1 MRHTVKIGITSYAK
15 IKART
20 IAIAKGQ
27 YKLRSSEPKVW
38 LTSFKS
44 LASALSEENQ
54 ELLKLIR
61 EQRPESIAQL
71 AEMSGRKTSNL
82 SRTLKTLE
90 RCGIVALKESRTKTQ
105 PGGRTP
111 VKPVVLAERFDFE
124 FVL

>member
-1 MRHTVKIGITSYAK
+1 MRQSVKIGITSYAN

-27 YKLRSSEPKVW
+27 YKPRPGEPKLW

-44 LASALSEENQ
+44 LASALSAENQ

-61 EQRPESIAQL
+61 EQQPESIAQL
-71 AEMSGRKTSNL
+71 AEITGRKTSNL

-90 RCGIVALKESRTKTQ
+90 RCGIIALKESRIKTQ
-105 PGGRTP
+105 AGGRAP
-111 VKPVVLAERFDFE
+111 VKPVVLAERFNFE

>member
-1 MRHTVKIGITSYAK
+1 MSHTVKIGITSYAN

-54 ELLKLIR
+54 ELLNLIR
-61 EQRPESIAQL
+61 EQQPESIAQL
-71 AEMSGRKTSNL
+71 AEMTGRKTSNL
-82 SRTLKTLE
+82 SRTLRTMERYGLVRLE
-90 RCGIVALKESRTKTQ
+90 KGE
-105 PGGRTP
+105 GR
-111 VKPVVLAERFDFE
+111 KLRPVVTFE
-124 FVL
+124 VVELTLTVAA

>member
-1 MRHTVKIGITSYAK
+1 MSRTVKIGLTSYVN

-27 YKLRSSEPKVW
+27 YKPRPGEPKLW

-44 LASALSEENQ
+44 LASALSAENQ

-61 EQRPESIAQL
+61 ERQPESIAQL
-71 AEMSGRKTSNL
+71 AEITGRKTSNL
-82 SRTLKTLE
+82 SCTLKTLE
-90 RCGIVALKESRTKTQ
+90 RCGIVAFKESSTKTQ
-105 PGGRTP
+105 PGGRAQ

>member
-1 MRHTVKIGITSYAK
+1 MDQTVKIGITSYAN

-27 YKLRSSEPKVW
+27 YKPRRGEPKVW

-44 LASALSEENQ
+44 LASALSVENQ

-61 EQRPESIAQL
+61 ERQPESIAQL
-71 AEMSGRKTSNL
+71 AEITGRKTSNL

-90 RCGIVALKESRTKTQ
+90 RCGIVVLKESSTKTQ

>member
-1 MRHTVKIGITSYAK
+1 MSHTVKIGITSYAN

-27 YKLRSSEPKVW
+27 YKFRSNEPKLW

-71 AEMSGRKTSNL
+71 AEMTGRKTSNL

-90 RCGIVALKESRTKTQ
+90 RCGIVALKEPRTKTQ

>member
-1 MRHTVKIGITSYAK
+1 M
-15 IKART
+15 
-20 IAIAKGQ
+20 
-27 YKLRSSEPKVW
+27 W

-61 EQRPESIAQL
+61 EQQPESIAQL
-71 AEMSGRKTSNL
+71 AEMTGRKTSNL

>member
-1 MRHTVKIGITSYAK
+1 MSSNVKIGITSYAN

-27 YKLRSSEPKVW
+27 YKPRASEPKVW

-61 EQRPESIAQL
+61 EQHPESIAHL
-71 AEMSGRKTSNL
+71 AEITGRKPGNL

-90 RCGIVALKESRTKTQ
+90 RCGIVALQQSRTRTQ
-105 PGGRTP
+105 PGGRAP
-111 VKPVVLAERFDFE
+111 VKPIVLAERFDFE

>member
-1 MRHTVKIGITSYAK
+1 MSHSVKIGITSYAN

-27 YKLRSSEPKVW
+27 YKLRSNEPKLW

-54 ELLKLIR
+54 KLLKLIR
-61 EQRPESIAQL
+61 ERQPESIAQL
-71 AEMSGRKTSNL
+71 AEMTGRKTSNL

-90 RCGIVALKESRTKTQ
+90 RCGIVALKEPRTKTQ

>member
-1 MRHTVKIGITSYAK
+1 MSHTVKIGITSYAN

-27 YKLRSSEPKVW
+27 YKPRPGEPKVW

-61 EQRPESIAQL
+61 EQQPESIAQL
-71 AEMSGRKTSNL
+71 AEITGRKTSNL

-90 RCGIVALKESRTKTQ
+90 RCGIVALKQSRTKTQ
-105 PGGRTP
+105 PGGRAP

>member
-1 MRHTVKIGITSYAK
+1 MSHTVKIGITSYAN

-27 YKLRSSEPKVW
+27 YKLRSSEPKLW

-44 LASALSEENQ
+44 LASALSEENR
-54 ELLKLIR
+54 ELLKLILER
-61 EQRPESIAQL
+61 RPESIAQL
-71 AEMSGRKTSNL
+71 AEMTGRKTSNL

-105 PGGRTP
+105 PGGRHP
-111 VKPVVLAERFDFE
+111 VKPIVLAERFDFK

>member
-90 RCGIVALKESRTKTQ
+90 RCGIVALKEPRTKTQ

>member
-1 MRHTVKIGITSYAK
+1 MRQSVKIGITSYAN

-20 IAIAKGQ
+20 IAIAKGE
-27 YKLRSSEPKVW
+27 YKPRPGEPKLW

-44 LASALSEENQ
+44 LASALSVENQ

-61 EQRPESIAQL
+61 EQQPESIAQL
-71 AEMSGRKTSNL
+71 AEITGRKTSNL

-90 RCGIVALKESRTKTQ
+90 RCGIVSLKESTKTQ
-105 PGGRTP
+105 PGGRAP
-111 VKPVVLAERFDFE
+111 LKPVVLAERFDFE

>member
-1 MRHTVKIGITSYAK
+1 MSHAVKIGITSYAN

-27 YKLRSSEPKVW
+27 YIPRPSEPKVW

-44 LASALSEENQ
+44 LASALSNENR

-61 EQRPESIAQL
+61 SQRPESIAQL
-71 AEMSGRKTSNL
+71 AEMTGRKASNL

-90 RCGIVALKESRTKTQ
+90 RCGIVALKQSRAKTQ

-111 VKPVVLAERFDFE
+111 VKPVVLAERYDFK

>member
-1 MRHTVKIGITSYAK
+1 MSQTVKIGITSYAN

-20 IAIAKGQ
+20 IAVAKGT
-27 YKLRSSEPKVW
+27 YKPRPDEPKVW

-44 LASALSEENQ
+44 LASVLSEENQ
-54 ELLKLIR
+54 QLLKLIR
-61 EQRPESIAQL
+61 ERQPESIAQL
-71 AEMSGRKTSNL
+71 AEITGRKTSNL

-90 RCGIVALKESRTKTQ
+90 HCGIVALKASLTKTQ

>member
-1 MRHTVKIGITSYAK
+1 MRHTVKIGITSYAN

-20 IAIAKGQ
+20 IAIAKGR
-27 YKLRSSEPKVW
+27 YKPKPGEPKVW

-61 EQRPESIAQL
+61 DQRPESIAQL
-71 AEMSGRKTSNL
+71 AEITGRKPGNL

-90 RCGIVALKESRTKTQ
+90 RCGIVSLSQSRTRNQ
-105 PGGRTP
+105 PGGRAP
-111 VKPVVLAERFDFE
+111 VKPVVLAERYDFE

>member
-1 MRHTVKIGITSYAK
+1 MSHTVKIGITSYAN

-20 IAIAKGQ
+20 IAIAKRQ
-27 YKLRSSEPKVW
+27 YKPGPGEPKVW

-44 LASALSEENQ
+44 LASALSDENRK
-54 ELLKLIR
+54 LLKLIR
-61 EQRPESIAQL
+61 LQRPESIAEL
-71 AEMSGRKTSNL
+71 AAMTGRKASNL

-90 RCGIVALKESRTKTQ
+90 RCGIVALKASRTKLQ

-111 VKPVVLAERFDFE
+111 VRPVVLAERFDFK